1 MAPTTGNP
9 APLRERKQQRAREA
23 IVKAAYELFAERGFD
38 DVTVSEIAERAE
50 VGRTT
55 FFRYF
60 SDKQEVPFADD
71 ADVLAKLI
79 EQIRQQAELVRPIGD
94 SLPIALQVLR
104 GALATPIADW
114 SAHPERLATQAQLLA
129 RHPDLHARHLL
140 KQQRQAREL
149 AGVLVDYAATPVTAH
164 LATQLALACLH
175 AAAQLADVDTGDEPD
190 TIDALF
196 SRLQAA
202 AP

>member
-60 SDKQEVPFADD
+60 GDKQEVLFADD

-79 EQIRQQAELVRPIGD
+79 EQIRQQAEPVRPIGD
-94 SLPIALQVLR
+94 SLLIALQVLR
-104 GALATPIADW
+104 AALATPIADW
-114 SAHPERLATQAQLLA
+114 SAHPERLATQAQLLE

-140 KQQRQAREL
+140 KQQRQAGVL

-164 LATQLALACLH
+164 LATQLALACLQ

-202 AP
+202 AR